1 MLRCSFGVE
10 QMSTGE
16 IEISFLCCFWGKA
29 NDQKKSESLFM
40 DFCQFGFFHSYGAM
54 EHSTTCQLKKRPD
67 LCPLSRRIYV
77 AD

>member
-1 MLRCSFGVE
+1 MGSCDMLRCSFGVE

-40 DFCQFGFFHSYGAM
+40 DFCQFGFFHSYGAFM
-54 EHSTTCQLKKRPD
+54 CYNAICIQQL
-67 LCPLSRRIYV
+67 V
-77 AD
+77 N